1 MRRRRS
7 TRSVIKLLA
16 AAAVATVSIV
26 SLGRLSTPPA
36 RGELPLCEDIEEIDT
51 NVLIKPPKQGN
62 APEQLMDFLKT
73 YKNEHRPGD
82 DDDDDDEKEPIGQR
96 KIVDGLFLPPRP
108 LEPKRLRIPRP
119 YRRNLVIHALAF
131 VLAVLAMARAA
142 MAVRRWRRAN
152 AEVRR
157 WRRARDHAS

>member
-51 NVLIKPPKQGN
+51 K
-62 APEQLMDFLKT
+62 
-73 YKNEHRPGD
+73 
-82 DDDDDDEKEPIGQR
+82 
-96 KIVDGLFLPPRP
+96 
-108 LEPKRLRIPRP
+108 
-119 YRRNLVIHALAF
+119 
-131 VLAVLAMARAA
+131 VLAHTESELKAA
-142 MAVRRWRRAN
+142 EKKVSKMFDA
-152 AEVRR
+152 
-157 WRRARDHAS
+157 